1 MTMRDQ
7 AKLVWTPPHLNTLL
21 GVLGLAIIW
30 LATHNWVAVLGGVVA
45 GLHFQITIKEPEQ

>member
-1 MTMRDQ
+1 MRDQ